1 MATRSRI
8 GIENEDGTVSSIYC
22 HWDGYLSG
30 VGKKLV
36 ENYTN
41 RDKVKDLIELGAIS
55 SLDSEVAPPILFENE
70 GEEVQKGV
78 RMLKK
83 FGELKSDH
91 SFDNPMK
98 GVTVAYH
105 RDRDEEYIAPRIN
118 KSLDEYF
125 EDDNEEYG
133 YLFNLDGEWLV
144 KPCYGE
150 NPVPQPV
157 NEALAEET

>member
-8 GIENEDGTVSSIYC
+8 GIVNEDGTVSSIYC
-22 HWDGYLSG
+22 HWDGYPSNNGRMLEEHY
-30 VGKKLV
+30 KD
-36 ENYTN
+36 
-41 RDKVKDLIELGAIS
+41 RDKVKELIELGAIS
-55 SLDSEVAPPILFENE
+55 SLDREVAPPILFENA

-83 FGELKSDH
+83 FGVVKSSH

-98 GVTVAYH
+98 GITVAYH
-105 RDRDEEYIAPRIN
+105 RDRDEEYIAPRVN

-133 YLFNLDGEWLV
+133 YLFTLDGEWLV
-144 KPCYGE
+144 KPCYGN
-150 NPVPQPV
+150 NPVPQPIS
-157 NEALAEET
+157 EALAEET